1 MNKLF
6 KFAAA
11 SLAALIIAV
20 ASFGIGVW
28 FDRTAGPASITSP
41 GDSADLENAVN
52 EVAGIIQRDA
62 LKPSSEASMTA
73 GAIEGMV
80 ESLEDS
86 HAVYFDAKH
95 YEYFTEQ
102 TDGTFYGIGVT
113 IANEGNDLVVQ
124 SVIEGTPAEQAG
136 VKAKD
141 IIVSIDGET
150 RERWDTD
157 EAVLRIRGEAG
168 TKVTLGIRR
177 DGAETLREITIT
189 RAKIELPNV
198 ESELL
203 DGNVGYIRLYTFS
216 ELADDDVREAIAE
229 LADKGAEG
237 FILDLRD
244 NPGGLLTS
252 AVDVA
257 SLFVKDGVI
266 VRVEDREGTV
276 EESRATG
283 DLATDAPLVVLIN
296 GNSASASEIVGG
308 ALQDYGRAELVG
320 EQSFGKGSVQQI
332 EELSFGG
339 AIKLTIAHYVTPKNR
354 VIDKIGL
361 TPDVKVE
368 MAPELQ
374 ADKAT
379 DTQLQ
384 RAIKELEKQF

>member
-1 MNKLF
+1 
-6 KFAAA
+6 
-11 SLAALIIAV
+11 
-20 ASFGIGVW
+20 
-28 FDRTAGPASITSP
+28 
-41 GDSADLENAVN
+41 
-52 EVAGIIQRDA
+52 
-62 LKPSSEASMTA
+62 MTA

-308 ALQDYGRAELVG
+308 ALQDYGRAKLIG